1 MRQPNAVAGWLRDP
15 TPSDMVRTCMYAA
28 THDKERER
36 HRERDGETQRERE
49 GEREKERERER
60 DVETQRGS
68 KR

>member
-36 HRERDGETQRERE
+36 ERHRERDGETQRERE
-49 GEREKERERER
+49 GEGERERGR